1 MLPKEYLGWHVW
13 KKLTKKQQEEIC
25 DSKAKCDVAL
35 AILTYTIPRQR
46 KVDKNKEIIDL
57 LKPVAK
63 TFAKLL
69 ID

>member
-25 DSKAKCDVAL
+25 DSRASVNAVLGMLSIKEVNTKV
-35 AILTYTIPRQR
+35 LT
-46 KVDKNKEIIDL
+46 KL

-63 TFAKLL
+63 TFEKLL

>member
-25 DSKAKCDVAL
+25 DSRANVNVAL
-35 AILTYTIPRQR
+35 GMLSIKEVNIKVLT
-46 KVDKNKEIIDL
+46 KL

-63 TFAKLL
+63 TFEKLL